1 MQFQLAILAS
11 KLGEVTTEVQNALP
25 SFGDWKLLVIGI
37 VLIVAAIAIF
47 MFLKNII
54 ANSIAGIIVWA
65 IVVYAFGIQLSFWP
79 SLIVSA
85 IFGLAGIGAL
95 LILNFLGIKI

>member
-11 KLGEVTTEVQNALP
+11 KLGEVTTEVGDALP
-25 SFGDWKLLVIGI
+25 SFGDWKLLVVGI
-37 VLIVAAIAIF
+37 ILIVAAIAIF

-85 IFGLAGIGAL
+85 IFGLAGIGTL
-95 LILNFLGIKI
+95 LILNFLGIHI